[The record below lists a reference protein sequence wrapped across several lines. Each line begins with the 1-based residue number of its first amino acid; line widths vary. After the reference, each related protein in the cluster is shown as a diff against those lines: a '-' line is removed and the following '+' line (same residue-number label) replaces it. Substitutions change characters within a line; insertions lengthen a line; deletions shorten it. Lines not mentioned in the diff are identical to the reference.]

1 MGVLAAFG
9 SAVKRGM
16 RSTLFS
22 IRPKKPSTHRDS
34 PPPPASSNLDAIT
47 FIHTTEGLA
56 ELIEHL
62 RPHHRIA
69 LDTEADNLHHYET
82 RVCLLQID
90 AGTGRQFLVDTL
102 AGLELAPL
110 FDALAPKFLIM
121 HGSDYDLRLL
131 WELTKFRP
139 KEVFDTML
147 AAQLLGR
154 ARIGLS
160 SLLQEILGLH
170 HPKDSQKSDWSKRPL
185 PEKMV
190 RYAAGDVAHM
200 AALHRALAAELKQ
213 LGRDEWHRQK
223 CAWQIEVA
231 TAGFP
236 PDNDNAWRLGPSR
249 HCSPRA
255 LAALYE
261 LWHWR
266 ESEAKR
272 LDRPP
277 FKIMSND
284 YLMKLSL
291 AVSEGTHEAAFEKLP
306 EGLRRGRARGLPEAL
321 RRGAE
326 RDPKTLP
333 RRPPSGDRLPPL
345 TGLELARQD
354 VIRDHRDRVAAEL
367 KIDPTLIASRSQIAL
382 LARAPQDAGQLLLS
396 WQVELLREALE
407 QFTRE

>member
-1 MGVLAAFG
+1 
-9 SAVKRGM
+9 
-16 RSTLFS
+16 
-22 IRPKKPSTHRDS
+22 
-34 PPPPASSNLDAIT
+34 LDAIT
-47 FIHTTEGLA
+47 FINTPAGVADL
-56 ELIEHL
+56 LDHL
-62 RPHHRIA
+62 RPHQRVA

-90 AGTGRQFLVDTL
+90 AGGGRQFLVDTL
-102 AGLELAPL
+102 AGLDLAPL
-110 FDALAPKFLIM
+110 FAVLAKKYLIM

-131 WELTKFRP
+131 WELAKFRP
-139 KEVFDTML
+139 DEVFDTML

-154 ARIGLS
+154 ERIGLS
-160 SLLQEILGLH
+160 SLLQDILGLH

-200 AALHRALAAELKQ
+200 AALHRTLAGELKQ

-231 TAGFP
+231 TTGFP
-236 PDNDNAWRLGPSR
+236 ADNDHAWRLGPSR
-249 HCSPRA
+249 HWQPRA
-255 LAALYE
+255 IAALYE

-277 FKIMSND
+277 FKVMSND

-291 AVSEGTHEAAFEKLP
+291 AVADGSYRAAFENLP

-321 RRGAE
+321 QRGAE
-326 RDPKTLP
+326 RDPKSLP

-345 TGLELARQD
+345 TGAELARQD

-367 KIDPTLIASRSQIAL
+367 KIDATLIASRSQIAL
-382 LARAPQDAGQLLLS
+382 LARTPHEAAKLLLP

-407 QFTRE
+407 QFR